1 MPSAAWYSITAL
13 HYCNG
18 VDVRRADEEAC
29 RMRPVTPRGFRDVLL
44 QEAAEREALV
54 SSLLG
59 AIDAWGYAP
68 VATPVVEEYRT
79 LETGAGGPLEGTAF
93 RLLDVDGSLL
103 ALRPEMTVPIARLVA
118 MRLSAEE
125 GPQRLRY
132 AADVYREHESLRG
145 EARQFTQVG
154 VELVGASGPAADAEV
169 IAVLVDALD
178 AAGLAE
184 FTVSVGTVAVLRA
197 VLEASGAPAPWR
209 AEVMEA
215 AHGRNLVALDRLAG
229 LEGLP
234 GQVASAVREVPRLR
248 GGAEAIDACRTHA
261 AACGCAAAL
270 DDLAATW
277 RLLDAAGVQ
286 DSVRVDFGVMR
297 AFDYYTGLVI
307 EAYAPGLGVPLGG
320 GGRYDGVLARFGTP
334 APAAGFALGLERV
347 HIALAEQGTGVRVR
361 ELDAVLGGQDPAAVL
376 AAARVLREAG
386 WRVRVAPG
394 ETGSALARAAGTAEA
409 AEALE
414 VRDGAVVRVDRSGG
428 PALPLGEP
436 VPAPPSSTWAAG
448 GGR

>member
-1 MPSAAWYSITAL
+1 
-13 HYCNG
+13 
-18 VDVRRADEEAC
+18 
-29 RMRPVTPRGFRDVLL
+29 MRPATPRGFRDVLL
-44 QEAAEREALV
+44 QEAAEREALTAA
-54 SSLLG
+54 LLG
-59 AIDAWGYAP
+59 AIDGWGYAP

-118 MRLSAEE
+118 SRLSGEA
-125 GPQRLRY
+125 GPKRLRY

-154 VELVGASGPAADAEV
+154 VELVGASGPEADAEV
-169 IAVLVDALD
+169 VAVLVDALD

-197 VLEASGAPAPWR
+197 VLEASDAPVSWR
-209 AEVMEA
+209 AEVMQA

-234 GQVASAVREVPRLR
+234 PQVAAAVREVPRLR
-248 GGAEAIDACRTHA
+248 GGAEAIQACRGHA

-277 RLLDAAGVQ
+277 RLLEAAGVQ
-286 DSVRVDFGVMR
+286 GRVRVDFGVMR
-297 AFDYYTGLVI
+297 AFDYYTGLVL

-320 GGRYDGVLARFGTP
+320 GGRYDGVLARFDAP

-347 HIALAEQGTGVRVR
+347 HIALSEQGTGVRTR
-361 ELDAVLGGQDPAAVL
+361 ELDAVLGGQDAADVF
-376 AAARVLREAG
+376 ASARALRAAG

-394 ETGSALARAAGTAEA
+394 ETGGAILRAAEDAEA

-414 VRDGAVVRVDRSGG
+414 ARDGTIARVDRSGG
-428 PALPLGEP
+428 PALPLGDPLPE
-436 VPAPPSSTWAAG
+436 PPSASWAG
-448 GGR
+448 GRP